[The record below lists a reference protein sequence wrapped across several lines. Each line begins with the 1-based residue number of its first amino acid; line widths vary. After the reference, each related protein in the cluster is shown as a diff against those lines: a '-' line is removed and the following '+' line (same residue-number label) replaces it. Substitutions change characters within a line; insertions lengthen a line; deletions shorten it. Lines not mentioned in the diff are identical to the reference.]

1 MIMKLYMA
9 LGKVLLRHSRL
20 LRLCFMEWIKG
31 VWQLVLASV
40 RHVSG
45 TGESRL
51 RLGWSQTHFL

>member
-1 MIMKLYMA
+1 MIMKLHMA
-9 LGKVLLRHSRL
+9 LGKALFRHGRL

-40 RHVSG
+40 RHVTG

-51 RLGWSQTHFL
+51 RLGWLQTHFL